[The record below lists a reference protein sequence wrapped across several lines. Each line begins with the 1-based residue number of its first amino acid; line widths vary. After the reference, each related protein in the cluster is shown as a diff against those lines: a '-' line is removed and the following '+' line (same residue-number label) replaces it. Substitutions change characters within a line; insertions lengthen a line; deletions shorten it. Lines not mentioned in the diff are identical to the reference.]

1 MDQTLIEQ
9 MRQIVAQSIESNAR
23 VDALTA
29 TVGALL
35 KKMNLPPDHLDGQIE
50 SLSKAVHQKR
60 LERLERLDPAGAAYI
75 DGREPKDLEDLNLQ
89 ALDAIR
95 FLEEE

>member
-1 MDQTLIEQ
+1 MDPALVEQ
-9 MRQIVAQSIESNAR
+9 MRQIVAQSIERNAR

-29 TVGALL
+29 IVGALL
-35 KKMNLPPDHLDGQIE
+35 QKMNLPPDRLDAQIE
-50 SLSKAVHQKR
+50 SLSKAAHQKR
-60 LERLERLDPAGAAYI
+60 LERLEKLDPAGAALI
-75 DGREPKDLEDLNLQ
+75 DDREPQELEDLNLE